1 MTDTSGTVGSPT
13 ILVVDDDPPLRRLIL
28 SALENRG
35 YVVLE
40 ARNGAEAT
48 AVVRKHQARIDLVLT
63 DVEMPHVD
71 GFELV
76 ERLRQ
81 MCPETGVLYMT
92 GASNKVPVRGGLKES
107 GHAYLYKPFTPD
119 KLVETI
125 EDVLNAGTPREE

>member
-1 MTDTSGTVGSPT
+1 MTDTSGTVGAST
-13 ILVVDDDPPLRRLIL
+13 ILVVDDDPPLRRLIRA
-28 SALENRG
+28 ALESRG
-35 YVVLE
+35 YVVIE

-48 AVVRKHQARIDLVLT
+48 DIVRKHQAPIDLVLS

-76 ERLRQ
+76 ERLHQ

-92 GASNKVPVRGGLKES
+92 GASHKVPVRGGLKES

-119 KLVETI
+119 KLVEAI
-125 EDVLNAGTPREE
+125 EDVLNAGTTREE